1 MRRWLI
7 AGGGGMLGL
16 DLQDRLRRDGEQVT
30 ALARRDLDVTDA
42 AAVRAA
48 FGQARPDVVVNCAA
62 WTAVDAA
69 ETHEADALAV
79 NGGGP
84 ANLSAACLS
93 AAGARLVQLSTD
105 YVFDGT
111 ALQPYAEDAVPAPRT
126 AYGRT
131 KLAGE
136 QAVLGQLPDAGYVLR
151 TAWLYGARGANF
163 VRTMIRLE
171 RLRPELDV
179 VDDQH
184 GQPTWTADVAGQII
198 ALIQRE
204 AAPGVYHATSSGQT
218 TWCGLAREIFRLLGA
233 DPARVR
239 AVPSSA
245 MDRSAPR
252 PAYTVLGHDGWS
264 KAGIEPIGDWQQS
277 LGRAFP
283 ALAAAETADAG
294 AAGAAAAPQ
303 PRDLSGSARQPGGSP
318 A

>member
-1 MRRWLI
+1 MRSGRSGRRWSS
-7 AGGGGMLGL
+7 
-16 DLQDRLRRDGEQVT
+16 T
-30 ALARRDLDVTDA
+30 ALRGPR
-42 AAVRAA
+42 
-48 FGQARPDVVVNCAA
+48 
-62 WTAVDAA
+62 WTPRNN
-69 ETHEADALAV
+69 EADALAV

-84 ANLSAACLS
+84 AILSAACLS
-93 AAGARLVQLSTD
+93 AGARLVQPSTD

-111 ALQPYAEDAVPAPRT
+111 ALQPYAEDGVPAPRT

-136 QAVLGQLPDAGYVLR
+136 QAVLGQLPETGYVLR

-184 GQPTWTADVAGQII
+184 GQPTWTADVPGQII

-204 AAPGVYHATSSGQT
+204 AAPGIYHATSSGQT

-239 AVPSSA
+239 AVPGSA
-245 MDRSAPR
+245 TGR
-252 PAYTVLGHDGWS
+252 PAPLPAYSVLGHDGWS
-264 KAGIEPIGDWQQS
+264 RAGIEPIGEWRQA
-277 LGRAFP
+277 LGRAFS

-294 AAGAAAAPQ
+294 PAGASAAPA

>member
-1 MRRWLI
+1 MSRWLI
-7 AGGGGMLGL
+7 TGAGGMLGL
-16 DLQDRLRRDGEQVT
+16 DLLDRLRRDGEQVT

-84 ANLSAACLS
+84 ANFSAACFS
-93 AAGARLVQLSTD
+93 SGARLVQLSTD

-184 GQPTWTADVAGQII
+184 GQPTWTMDVAGQII

-239 AVPSSA
+239 AVPCSA
-245 MDRSAPR
+245 TDRPGPR
-252 PAYTVLGHDGWS
+252 PAYSVLGHDGWS
-264 KAGIEPIGDWQQS
+264 NAGIAPIGDWPQALS
-277 LGRAFP
+277 RALP
-283 ALAAAETADAG
+283 ALAAAEAADAG
-294 AAGAAAAPQ
+294 AAGAAASPA
-303 PRDLSGSARQPGGSP
+303 PRDLSGSTRQPDGSP
-318 A
+318 T